1 MGSPQYI
8 NTARQYTITR
18 TFLYFMAV
26 KSTSRSKEQLQYRN
40 FNFMSVCQFSVL
52 LTFVTNE
59 FFCFFAGIE
68 TSNDGCIKERRNPD
82 TWIYR
87 KKVRLTKITKKNKN
101 IFNI

>member
-18 TFLYFMAV
+18 TFLYLWLLKV
-26 KSTSRSKEQLQYRN
+26 HLGLKSSCNTVISTLCLFVNSVFFLLSSL
-40 FNFMSVCQFSVL
+40 MS
-52 LTFVTNE
+52 

-87 KKVRLTKITKKNKN
+87 
-101 IFNI
+101 